1 MAFTIASQITFE
13 EEIKKSRFQAIAAP
27 VENEQQ
33 VKEFLEYNKDISTT
47 HQCWAWK
54 IGHNVR
60 FNDDGEPS
68 GTAGRPI
75 LATIEGND
83 LTNIIVMVNRWYGGI
98 KLGTGGLVRAYG
110 GCAGQCLLLAE
121 RIELIAKK
129 KTALMLLNRNFGAGK
144 LEVNA
149 RLSTGSL
156 KEDMI
161 EIGDSSIA
169 ARDEQRLARFNELKR
184 KRETLE
190 RKVERIKEKE
200 NNKKVVEPEKPKVIV
215 ENNNRKSLVDQF
227 SYQIKSERG
236 F

>member
-1 MAFTIASQITFE
+1 MAFTLAIETTYE

-27 VENEQQ
+27 VENEQL
-33 VKEFLEYNKDISTT
+33 VKEFLEKHLDIATT

-83 LTNIIVMVNRWYGGI
+83 LTNTIVLVNRWYGGI

-121 RIELIAKK
+121 KIEQIEK
-129 KTALMLLNRNFGAGK
+129 KTVYF
-144 LEVNA
+144 
-149 RLSTGSL
+149 
-156 KEDMI
+156 
-161 EIGDSSIA
+161 
-169 ARDEQRLARFNELKR
+169 QCQFNEWAIFQYELNSQHIEYTEQYTAEGVAVEAMLQIHQIDPLKLKIQDVTR
-184 KRETLE
+184 GREQLKVLE
-190 RKVERIKEKE
+190 E
-200 NNKKVVEPEKPKVIV
+200 
-215 ENNNRKSLVDQF
+215 QHA
-227 SYQIKSERG
+227 
-236 F
+236 

>member
-1 MAFTIASQITFE
+1 MVYTLVSETIFE
-13 EEIKKSRFQAIAAP
+13 EDIKKSRFQAISAP

-33 VKEFLEYNKDISTT
+33 VKMFLEKHLDLTTT

-83 LTNIIVMVNRWYGGI
+83 LTNVIVLVNRWYGGI

-121 RIELIAKK
+121 KIELIEKK
-129 KTALMLLNRNFGAGK
+129 KIYF
-144 LEVNA
+144 
-149 RLSTGSL
+149 
-156 KEDMI
+156 
-161 EIGDSSIA
+161 
-169 ARDEQRLARFNELKR
+169 QC
-184 KRETLE
+184 
-190 RKVERIKEKE
+190 
-200 NNKKVVEPEKPKVIV
+200 
-215 ENNNRKSLVDQF
+215 QF
-227 SYQIKSERG
+227 SEWSIFQYELNTQDIEYKEQYTADGVEVEALLQIHQIDPLKLKIQDVTRG
-236 F
+236 REQLKLLEDVDD

>member
-1 MAFTIASQITFE
+1 MVYTLVSETIFE
-13 EEIKKSRFQAIAAP
+13 EDIKKSRFQAIAAP

-33 VKEFLEYNKDISTT
+33 VKMFLEKHLDLTTT

-83 LTNIIVMVNRWYGGI
+83 LTNAIVLVNRWYGGI

-121 RIELIAKK
+121 KI
-129 KTALMLLNRNFGAGK
+129 
-144 LEVNA
+144 
-149 RLSTGSL
+149 
-156 KEDMI
+156 
-161 EIGDSSIA
+161 
-169 ARDEQRLARFNELKR
+169 
-184 KRETLE
+184 
-190 RKVERIKEKE
+190 
-200 NNKKVVEPEKPKVIV
+200 
-215 ENNNRKSLVDQF
+215 
-227 SYQIKSERG
+227 
-236 F
+236 

>member
-1 MAFTIASQITFE
+1 MVYTLVSETIFE
-13 EEIKKSRFQAIAAP
+13 EDIKKSRFQAIAAP

-33 VKEFLEYNKDISTT
+33 VKMFLEKNLDLTTT

-83 LTNIIVMVNRWYGGI
+83 LTNAIVLVNRWYGGI

-121 RIELIAKK
+121 KIELIEKK
-129 KTALMLLNRNFGAGK
+129 KIYF
-144 LEVNA
+144 
-149 RLSTGSL
+149 
-156 KEDMI
+156 
-161 EIGDSSIA
+161 
-169 ARDEQRLARFNELKR
+169 QC
-184 KRETLE
+184 
-190 RKVERIKEKE
+190 
-200 NNKKVVEPEKPKVIV
+200 
-215 ENNNRKSLVDQF
+215 QF
-227 SYQIKSERG
+227 SEWSIFQYELNTQGIEYTEQYTANGVEVEALLQIHQIDPLKLKIQDVTRG
-236 F
+236 REQLKLLEDADD

>member
-1 MAFTIASQITFE
+1 MAFTLATETTYE

-33 VKEFLEYNKDISTT
+33 VKEFLEKHLDISTT

-75 LATIEGND
+75 LATLEGND
-83 LTNIIVMVNRWYGGI
+83 LTNTIVLVNRWYGGI

-121 RIELIAKK
+121 KIEQIEKK
-129 KTALMLLNRNFGAGK
+129 AVYF
-144 LEVNA
+144 
-149 RLSTGSL
+149 
-156 KEDMI
+156 
-161 EIGDSSIA
+161 
-169 ARDEQRLARFNELKR
+169 QCQFNEWAIFQYELNSQQI
-184 KRETLE
+184 EYTE
-190 RKVERIKEKE
+190 QYTAEGVAVEALLQI
-200 NNKKVVEPEKPKVIV
+200 
-215 ENNNRKSLVDQF
+215 
-227 SYQIKSERG
+227 YQIDPLKLKIQDVTRG
-236 F
+236 REQLKVLEEQHA